1 MTETT
6 KGSAKT
12 QKKILLVDD
21 DFDLL
26 EQNRI
31 LLESKGYL
39 VITADN
45 VKDAWETFQREKP
58 DAAVLDLIMEE
69 HDSGFILAH
78 RIKRDPYGK
87 TIPVILLTSATYV
100 TGMKF
105 GVSTGEES
113 EWINCDA
120 WFNKP
125 IEIEALSNKLEECFE
140 QRLNN

>member
-1 MTETT
+1 MTDEQT
-6 KGSAKT
+6 KP
-12 QKKILLVDD
+12 KKILLVDD

-31 LLESKGYL
+31 LLESKGYA
-39 VITADN
+39 VVTADN
-45 VKDAWETFQREKP
+45 VKDALDVFKSERP

-69 HDSGFILAH
+69 HDSGFVLAH
-78 RIKRDPYGK
+78 KIKRDEYGK
-87 TIPVILLTSATYV
+87 TIPVFLLTSATYI

-105 GVSTGEES
+105 GVSTKEEQ

-125 IEIEALSNKLEECFE
+125 INIDELSAKLEEFFDKK
-140 QRLNN
+140 